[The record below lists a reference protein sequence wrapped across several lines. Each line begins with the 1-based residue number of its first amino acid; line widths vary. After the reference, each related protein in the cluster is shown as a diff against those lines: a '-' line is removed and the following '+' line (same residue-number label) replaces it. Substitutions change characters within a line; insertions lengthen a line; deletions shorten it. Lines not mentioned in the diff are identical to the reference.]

1 MNATRQAA
9 TDFANA
15 KSPVFNEFK
24 FFTTGEQIA
33 PYEFVD
39 TKQNNSITR
48 TKCELHLCYAQTS
61 LFQQKTSLAR
71 SANFTRG
78 ALRGAP
84 GEGEGRLERVVERD
98 RSFSFSSSSLT
109 SA

>member
-1 MNATRQAA
+1 VNATRQAA

-39 TKQNNSITR
+39 TKQNNSSLARSANFTCAMH
-48 TKCELHLCYAQTS
+48 KLH
-61 LFQQKTSLAR
+61 FFNEKTSLAR

-78 ALRGAP
+78 AARRAAP
-84 GEGEGRLERVVERD
+84 LVFFPRTLDFGGKM
-98 RSFSFSSSSLT
+98 
-109 SA
+109 